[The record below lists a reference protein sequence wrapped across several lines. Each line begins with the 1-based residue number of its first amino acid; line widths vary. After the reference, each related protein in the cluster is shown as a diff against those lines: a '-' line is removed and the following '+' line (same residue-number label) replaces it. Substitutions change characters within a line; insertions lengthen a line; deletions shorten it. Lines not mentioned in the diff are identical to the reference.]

1 MDALTSVL
9 DNLAGLLDVGAGFVN
24 LSSGLGDLA
33 ATSSEL
39 GGSGNIVTPDLPD
52 VEVPVDPEVPGGD
65 LGDIVDDLGDV
76 VAGE

>member
-33 ATSSEL
+33 ATSSDL
-39 GGSGNIVTPDLPD
+39 GGSGGGGNVVAPDLPD
-52 VEVPVDPEVPGGD
+52 VEVPGGD
-65 LGDIVDDLGDV
+65 LGDVVDDLGNV